1 MEPDRC
7 PSHSPVADRAS
18 VGWVGKRDL
27 QLVNPATTCCPDCP
41 ILIPPS
47 RRWGGAFP
55 FTGPLAPTQDLP
67 LWSVS
72 LIFTFGRFIHCY
84 SLESH
89 HSKCFY
95 FPPPPTQLLWLHLP
109 RLKKTLLDGA
119 PGCGNF
125 PKWNPTQLVRPRW
138 VLCAE
143 YTTEQDGKDQGARE
157 GQKVH
162 RTWVIGRGN
171 KIP

>member
-95 FPPPPTQLLWLHLP
+95 FPRPPPSCCDSISH
-109 RLKKTLLDGA
+109 
-119 PGCGNF
+119 
-125 PKWNPTQLVRPRW
+125 
-138 VLCAE
+138 VLRKHCWMAL
-143 YTTEQDGKDQGARE
+143 QD
-157 GQKVH
+157 V
-162 RTWVIGRGN
+162 VIS
-171 KIP
+171 PSETPPSW